1 MSTGYESGHKELLD
15 LVRQTHE
22 IFVGLKGKDIC
33 LISSDPPGRTDCE
46 SYIGLPLED
55 PDVALIHKHEWM
67 HIFFKTNLRARSLFV
82 VQYTD
87 KLAHLTQTLNQHPGY
102 EAWRNQTENFLHTL
116 ANALDDLRVSSLWY
130 RIYPYSA
137 DTVRERWKRMLNTHV
152 TLADDL
158 VSYIMMLGLG
168 MEPRRSIW
176 EKHEG
181 VFREACTLV
190 EGAGFPAVLVA
201 TKLVVDTMLQDALD
215 LLGQPTQAQAKAP
228 RTPQDASAGP
238 KPGRLGV
245 ALRKLAR
252 RAASEAESPA
262 LAGRMA
268 QKATLDRAIGARGPT
283 GFNDTPL
290 PPSGSDA
297 AKWETQAMVASVL
310 GVTGEAQIQRLV
322 DLSATDMEW
331 VTERL
336 RGRTVSLT
344 ESQLISKGIPDLIL
358 RDLGRRELDETVLEP
373 QDSRLVE
380 AMRHKFAR
388 LQDRRTRRSDSSG
401 NVLNPTAYIEMT
413 LGSGDM
419 DIFDDEVSSKGFSAL
434 VLIDMSSSMLSKWNT
449 VARAAKVLAKSMKFP
464 FSQYEVWGFSGTS
477 KGETVLFRFKDVLWG
492 YAGSGLKR
500 GEAWGMTPLHV
511 ASAVAARRM
520 KQMSGSAQHLFIL
533 TDGYPTSY
541 MKSRSVLIPHRQLM
555 DEVGRVVGEI
565 RRRGVNVA
573 TLVVGSDISD
583 DHGDQMF
590 GKRHWSRVSSQE
602 PDLFRGMVSL
612 VEKAFVTYLR
622 HR

>member
-1 MSTGYESGHKELLD
+1 MSTGYESSHKEVLD

-46 SYIGLPLED
+46 SFIGLPLED
-55 PDVALIHKHEWM
+55 PDVDLIHKHEWM

-82 VQYTD
+82 TQYTD
-87 KLAHLTQTLNQHPGY
+87 RLAQTTQVSGLDAEYGG
-102 EAWRNQTENFLHTL
+102 WRDQTENFLHTL
-116 ANALDDLRVSSLWY
+116 ANALDDLRVSSLWF

-137 DTVRERWKRMLNTHV
+137 EKVRERWRRMLATHSFA
-152 TLADDL
+152 ADDL
-158 VSYIMMLGLG
+158 ISYLMMLGLG
-168 MEPRRSIW
+168 MAPKRSIW
-176 EKHEG
+176 EKHEA
-181 VFREACTLV
+181 VLREACTLV

-201 TKLVVDTMLQDALD
+201 TRLVVDTMLQDALD
-215 LLGQPTQAQAKAP
+215 LLGHRPQAPARAP
-228 RTPQDASAGP
+228 GTPQGASADL

-252 RAASEAESPA
+252 RAASEAESPVQSA
-262 LAGRMA
+262 RAA
-268 QKATLDRAIGARGPT
+268 QKATLDRATGARGPV

-290 PPSGSDA
+290 PPSGSDT

-310 GVTGEAQIQRLV
+310 GVSGEAQIQRLV
-322 DLSATDMEW
+322 DLSATEMGW
-331 VTERL
+331 VAEKL
-336 RGRTVSLT
+336 RGRTVSLS
-344 ESQLISKGIPDLIL
+344 ESQRLLKGIPDLIL
-358 RDLGRRELDETVLEP
+358 RDVGRRELDETLLEP

-388 LQDRRTRRSDSSG
+388 LQDRRTRRTDASG
-401 NVLNPTAYIEMT
+401 NVLNTTAYIEML
-413 LGSGDM
+413 LGTGDT
-419 DIFDDEVSSKGFSAL
+419 DIFEDEVSSKGFSAL
-434 VLIDMSSSMLSKWNT
+434 VLIDMSSSMLSKWPT
-449 VARAAKVLAKSMKFP
+449 VSRAAKVLAKAMKFP
-464 FSQYEVWGFSGTS
+464 FSQYEVWGFSGTQ

-492 YAGSGLKR
+492 YSGSGLKR

-541 MKSRSVLIPHRQLM
+541 MKSRAVLIPHRQLM
-555 DEVGRVVGEI
+555 NEVASVVQDV

-583 DHGDQMF
+583 QHGNEMF
-590 GKRHWSRVSSQE
+590 GARHWTRVSASE
-602 PDLFRGMVSL
+602 DDLYKGMVSL